1 MKARLYLR
9 ASTKEQDS
17 HRAEQAL
24 RDFAAE
30 HGMTIAG
37 IYAENISGTK
47 LERPELLRLLSET
60 EPSDILLCESV
71 DRLSR
76 LSQDELL
83 RLLSETEPSDIL
95 LCESVDRL
103 SRLSQDEW
111 KQLRSMIESKGLRLI
126 VVDLPTTHQL
136 ANSDDIASQVLRVI
150 NDMLLDL
157 MATMARIDQQ
167 KRVERIKQGLER
179 RRERGEIIKRRGK
192 TDAWSKVQ
200 EKIEK
205 FPNASAKE
213 IAGMVECGTATVYRV
228 MAELR
233 DKSLHM

>member
-17 HRAEQAL
+17 RRAEQNL
-24 RDFAAE
+24 RGFAADR
-30 HGMTIAG
+30 GMIIAG

-47 LERPELLRLLSET
+47 LDRPELIRLLDEA
-60 EPSDILLCESV
+60 EPADV
-71 DRLSR
+71 
-76 LSQDELL
+76 
-83 RLLSETEPSDIL
+83 L

-111 KQLRSMIESKGLRLI
+111 KQLRSMIECKGLRLV

-157 MATMARIDQQ
+157 MATMARLDQQ

-179 RRERGEIIKRRGK
+179 RKDRGETIKPRGK
-192 TDAWSKVQ
+192 SKSWTTAQ
-200 EKIEK
+200 EMLLK
-205 FPNASAKE
+205 FPDASAEE
-213 IAGMVECGTATVYRV
+213 IARLAKCGVATVYRAK
-228 MAELR
+228 AELP
-233 DKSLHM
+233 KSLHILANLSQA

>member
-17 HRAEQAL
+17 LRAEQAL

-30 HGMTIAG
+30 RGMTIAG

-47 LERPELLRLLSET
+47 LERPELLRLLSEA
-60 EPSDILLCESV
+60 D
-71 DRLSR
+71 
-76 LSQDELL
+76 
-83 RLLSETEPSDIL
+83 PSDIL

-111 KQLRSMIESKGLRLI
+111 KQLRGMIESKGLRLI

-167 KRVERIKQGLER
+167 KRNERIKQGLER
-179 RRERGEIIKRRGK
+179 LKERGETIKRRGK
-192 TDAWSKVQ
+192 SDAWTVV
-200 EKIEK
+200 
-205 FPNASAKE
+205 KE
-213 IAGMVECGTATVYRV
+213 ILTKHPDMSAEWIAGAAKCGVATVYRV
-228 MAELR
+228 KAELR
-233 DKSLHM
+233 DTSLHMHSEKSQ

>member
-17 HRAEQAL
+17 LRAEQAL
-24 RDFAAE
+24 RDFATE
-30 HGMTIAG
+30 HGMTIVG

-47 LERPELLRLLSET
+47 LERPELLRLLS
-60 EPSDILLCESV
+60 D
-71 DRLSR
+71 
-76 LSQDELL
+76 
-83 RLLSETEPSDIL
+83 TEPSDIL

-179 RRERGEIIKRRGK
+179 RKERGETIKRRGK
-192 TDAWSKVQ
+192 SAAWAEVK
-200 EKIEK
+200 EKLAK
-205 FPNASAKE
+205 FPNASAQE
-213 IAGMVECGTATVYRV
+213 IAGLAKCGVATVYRV
-228 MAELR
+228 KAELG
-233 DKSLHM
+233 DDSLHI

>member
-17 HRAEQAL
+17 HRAEQIL
-24 RDFAAE
+24 REFAADR
-30 HGMTIAG
+30 GMTIAA

-47 LERPELLRLLSET
+47 LERPELIRLLDEA
-60 EPSDILLCESV
+60 EPADVLLCESV

-76 LSQDELL
+76 LSQA
-83 RLLSETEPSDIL
+83 
-95 LCESVDRL
+95 
-103 SRLSQDEW
+103 EW
-111 KQLRSMIESKGLRLI
+111 KQLRSMIECKGLRLV

-157 MATMARIDQQ
+157 MATMARLDQQ

-179 RRERGEIIKRRGK
+179 RKERGETIKTRGK
-192 TDAWSKVQ
+192 SAAWAEVK
-200 EKIEK
+200 EKLAK
-205 FPNASAKE
+205 FPNASAQE
-213 IAGMVECGTATVYRV
+213 IAGLAKCGVATVYRV
-228 MAELR
+228 KAELAE
-233 DKSLHM
+233 

>member
-17 HRAEQAL
+17 LRAEQAL

-47 LERPELLRLLSET
+47 LERPELLRLLNEA
-60 EPSDILLCESV
+60 
-71 DRLSR
+71 
-76 LSQDELL
+76 
-83 RLLSETEPSDIL
+83 EPSDIL

-136 ANSDDIASQVLRVI
+136 ASSDDIASQVLRVI

-167 KRVERIKQGLER
+167 KRIERIKQGLER
-179 RRERGEIIKRRGK
+179 RKERGETIKRRGK
-192 TDAWSKVQ
+192 SDAWTEVEEILAKH
-200 EKIEK
+200 
-205 FPNASAKE
+205 PDMSAE
-213 IAGMVECGTATVYRV
+213 WIAGAAKCGVATVYRV
-228 MAELR
+228 KAELR
-233 DKSLHM
+233 EKSLHMQTQ

>member
-47 LERPELLRLLSET
+47 LERP
-60 EPSDILLCESV
+60 
-71 DRLSR
+71 
-76 LSQDELL
+76 ELL

>member
-17 HRAEQAL
+17 LRAEQAL

-47 LERPELLRLLSET
+47 LDRPELLRLLDET

-76 LSQDELL
+76 LSQH
-83 RLLSETEPSDIL
+83 
-95 LCESVDRL
+95 
-103 SRLSQDEW
+103 EW

-179 RRERGEIIKRRGK
+179 RKERGEAIKRRGK
-192 TDAWSKVQ
+192 SAAWAEVK
-200 EKIEK
+200 EKLGK
-205 FPNASAKE
+205 FPNASAQE
-213 IAGMVECGTATVYRV
+213 IAGLAKCGVATVYRV
-228 MAELR
+228 KAELGEE
-233 DKSLHM
+233 SLHR